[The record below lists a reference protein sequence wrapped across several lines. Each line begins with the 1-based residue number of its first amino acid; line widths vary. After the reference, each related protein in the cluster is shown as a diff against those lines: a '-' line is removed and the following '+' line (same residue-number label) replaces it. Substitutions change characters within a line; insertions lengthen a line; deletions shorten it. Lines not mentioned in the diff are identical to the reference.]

1 MSANSPAACHSAR
14 SRTSAVERCALIGAC
29 IVLLVLCGCTRTI
42 ESGSYGALTIGSPK
56 EDVLAALKN
65 LDIRGVEPLIFPALR
80 LENPR
85 RAELDA
91 LAASD
96 GIAIAVDEGLTRLH
110 VEFRDGQVSATW
122 PNFGEYPY
130 LPRFPYSGE
139 ALLSRLQLKIVPP
152 MNHAAVF
159 DALESFPT
167 QHKIVVEPFVV
178 GYQKMRGADTPPW
191 TGEYRALLLANDA
204 WRFQGFKAQVWY
216 LARDSDVTLYFHAGR
231 LREIVHHTSIF

>member
-1 MSANSPAACHSAR
+1 
-14 SRTSAVERCALIGAC
+14 VGAC
-29 IVLLVLCGCTRTI
+29 IAALLVLGGCTRTI
-42 ESGSYGALTIGSPK
+42 DHGRYGPFEIGATKESA
-56 EDVLAALKN
+56 LAALKSA
-65 LDIRGVEPLIFPALR
+65 DIRGVEPLIYPPLR

-85 RAELDA
+85 RADLDA

-96 GIAIAVDEGLTRLH
+96 GIAIAVDESLTRLH

-139 ALLSRLQLKIVPP
+139 ALLARLQQKIAPP

-167 QHKIVVEPFVV
+167 QHQIVVEPFVV
-178 GYQKMRGADTPPW
+178 GYEKMRGTDTAPW
-191 TGEYRALLLANDA
+191 TGEYRALLLASDA
-204 WRFQGFKAQVWY
+204 WRFQGLKAQVWY
-216 LARDSDVTLYFHAGR
+216 LARDSAVTLTFHAGR
-231 LREIVHHTSIF
+231 LREIVHHASIF